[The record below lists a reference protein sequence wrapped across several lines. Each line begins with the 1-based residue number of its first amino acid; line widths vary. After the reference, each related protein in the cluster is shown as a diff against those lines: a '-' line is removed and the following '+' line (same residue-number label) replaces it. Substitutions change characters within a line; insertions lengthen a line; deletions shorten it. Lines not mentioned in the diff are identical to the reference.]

1 MPLDTRF
8 ALLGVTSRQ
17 RIALVSRRVGRVSA
31 RIEAPEMPLD
41 TRFALLGVTS
51 RQRIEAPEVPLD
63 TRFALL
69 GVTVGRYSG

>member
-31 RIEAPEMPLD
+31 RIEAPGM
-41 TRFALLGVTS
+41 
-51 RQRIEAPEVPLD
+51 PLD

>member
-1 MPLDTRF
+1 
-8 ALLGVTSRQ
+8 
-17 RIALVSRRVGRVSA
+17 
-31 RIEAPEMPLD
+31 MPLD